1 MDGIRAGWSIEQL
14 TLLIKW
20 PIQITSRAYC
30 GAKTR
35 KKTKT
40 VYKWEKAN
48 IAFRCVRKTQFLC
61 AGKCSTNHN
70 GDAGGNQFD
79 KDEVFRDSIVGHMYY
94 FTKSIIIRRG
104 DYTNNRLSGFPPNL
118 TVRQLQCLSK
128 MCHFSSNY
136 PIGSRTFH
144 HRLVIAIAID
154 VLAHLVSRCMQ
165 CGVDTNTL
173 DLEKGHRNIFDS
185 SHKYWISAYQ

>member
-1 MDGIRAGWSIEQL
+1 MSERHNSFVQASVQQITMVMLGGTS
-14 TLLIKW
+14 LIK
-20 PIQITSRAYC
+20 IKIKLKLNNC
-30 GAKTR
+30 
-35 KKTKT
+35 
-40 VYKWEKAN
+40 
-48 IAFRCVRKTQFLC
+48 
-61 AGKCSTNHN
+61 
-70 GDAGGNQFD
+70 DAGGNQLD
-79 KDEVFRDSIVGHMYY
+79 KDEVLRDSIVGHMYY

-118 TVRQLQCLSK
+118 TVQQLQCLSK

-173 DLEKGHRNIFDS
+173 EKGHRNIFGR